1 MISPCYQCEK
11 RQEDCHDS
19 CAEYQ
24 EFRQMMRDIN
34 HIRKRELH
42 YDYMVIARQQRAKKE
57 PSRIVKKNGGYRKGE
72 VKNEAW

>member
-34 HIRKRELH
+34 HIRKGELH
-42 YDYMVIARQQRAKKE
+42 YDYRTQRKTTHHRHSQRE
-57 PSRIVKKNGGYRKGE
+57 
-72 VKNEAW
+72 